1 MNRSSSSRRQRQA
14 DLREM
19 LAVRILVCDG
29 AMGTML
35 QAAGVPL
42 DLSLPELNV
51 SRPDLVGAV
60 HGAYIAA
67 GADIIETNT
76 FGAGRTRLLRYGL
89 EDRVAEFNR
98 AAVQVAKA
106 AVSAS
111 GRQVLIAGSVSPATP
126 PSSRGRI
133 AAAALRD
140 AFREQVQALAESGVD
155 FVIFETFGSLD
166 ELVEAISA
174 AKEVDSALP
183 LVAQMTFLD
192 DGKTLAGESP
202 AEVARGL
209 EGRDLAAMGANCT
222 LGPQGLLDILGELA
236 KHTSLPL
243 AAQPNAGSP
252 SFVDGRFQYT
262 ADPAYFAR
270 YSARYA
276 ELGGAL
282 IGGCCGTTPAHVE
295 AVASAVKGL
304 RPVQPQATRQS
315 TASSATVADFGAPEA
330 SSSLLER
337 LQAGTFVTIA
347 EMSPPAAGAAEQAVR
362 SATQLHAAGCD
373 AVLISPPNSPR
384 AQLSPTSIAVLT
396 QQRVEGI
403 EAVLTVATWEKS
415 VMGLQADLLGAYAFG
430 IRNVVCRTGTPPL
443 VGDYPNTGGFW
454 DVDSV
459 ELIQLLKSLNE
470 GKDRHGIPLAQPT
483 AFTVGARINPAATD
497 SEREVLD
504 ARRKLDAGAD
514 FFITPPVFDVAA
526 LDRLLDAVG
535 VPENFPVLMGVMPLR
550 DYRHAEFLHH
560 EVPGMSLPPSVLE
573 RMLAA
578 GEDAPEMGQEIAREL
593 IATLRGDTR
602 IKGVTPE
609 RNADGNGRQ
618 VAFDTHPPHRLE
630 RGRRRR
636 ARRHER
642 LPRLDHLPPA
652 RERQP
657 AASRRDLRPPRRPCA
672 AGRRC
677 RVDHRGALGA
687 DPAPRP
693 AARRLTAAGVAR
705 PASRRQPDDRRRPRL
720 EPDGGV
726 RRPRAADDGG

>member
-1 MNRSSSSRRQRQA
+1 MNRNSSSRRQRQS

-19 LAVRILVCDG
+19 LASRILVCDG

-76 FGAGRTRLLRYGL
+76 FGACRTRLQRYGL

-106 AVSAS
+106 AVAAS
-111 GRQVLIAGSVSPATP
+111 GRPVLIAGSVSPATP

-133 AAAALRD
+133 ASAALRES
-140 AFREQVQALAESGVD
+140 FKEQIQALAESGVD
-155 FVIFETFGSLD
+155 LVIFETFGSLD
-166 ELVEAISA
+166 ELQEAIAA
-174 AKEVDSALP
+174 AKEVDSNLP

-209 EGRDLAAMGANCT
+209 EGLDLAAMGANCT
-222 LGPQGLLDILGELA
+222 LGPQGLLDILRELA
-236 KHTSLPL
+236 KHTSLPMT
-243 AAQPNAGSP
+243 AQPNAGSP

-262 ADPAYFAR
+262 ADPAYLAR

-282 IGGCCGTTPAHVE
+282 IGGCCGTTPGHIE

-304 RPVQPQATRQS
+304 RPVQPEAARQP
-315 TASSATVADFGAPEA
+315 APGREAAADFSTQQT
-330 SSSLLER
+330 SSSFLDKLNSG
-337 LQAGTFVTIA
+337 AFVTIA
-347 EMSPPAAGAAEQAVR
+347 EMAPPAGGAADQAVR
-362 SATQLHAAGCD
+362 STAQLRAAGCD

-384 AQLSPTSIAVLT
+384 AQVSPTSIAVLA

-403 EAVLTVATWEKS
+403 EAILTVATWEKS

-443 VGDYPNTGGFW
+443 IGDYPNTGGFW

-459 ELIQLLKSLNE
+459 ELIQLLKSLNS
-470 GKDRHGIPLAQPT
+470 GKDRHGINLAQPT
-483 AFTVGARINPAATD
+483 AFTVGARINPAAPD
-497 SEREVLD
+497 AEREVLD
-504 ARRKLDAGAD
+504 ARRKLEAGAD
-514 FFITPPVFDVAA
+514 FFITPPVFDLAS
-526 LDRLLDAVG
+526 LHRLLDAAG
-535 VPENFPVLMGVMPLR
+535 LPENFPVLMGVMALR

-560 EVPGMSLPPSVLE
+560 EVPGMSLPESVLE

-578 GEDAPEMGQEIAREL
+578 GPNEAAVGQEIAREL
-593 IATLRGDTR
+593 IQALRNDAR
-602 IKGVTPE
+602 IRGVVLSSSTN
-609 RNADGNGRQ
+609 NADE
-618 VAFDTHPPHRLE
+618 LI
-630 RGRRRR
+630 
-636 ARRHER
+636 
-642 LPRLDHLPPA
+642 
-652 RERQP
+652 
-657 AASRRDLRPPRRPCA
+657 
-672 AGRRC
+672 
-677 RVDHRGALGA
+677 ALLKA
-687 DPAPRP
+687 E
-693 AARRLTAAGVAR
+693 TT
-705 PASRRQPDDRRRPRL
+705 S
-720 EPDGGV
+720 
-726 RRPRAADDGG
+726 

>member
-1 MNRSSSSRRQRQA
+1 MNRNSPSRRQRQS

-19 LAVRILVCDG
+19 LASRILVCDG

-76 FGAGRTRLLRYGL
+76 FGACRTRLLRYGL

-106 AVSAS
+106 SVNTA
-111 GRQVLIAGSVSPATP
+111 GRPVLIAGSVGPATP

-133 AAAALRD
+133 APTALRD
-140 AFREQVQALAESGVD
+140 SFREQIEALAESGVD
-155 FVIFETFGSLD
+155 LILFETFGSLD

-174 AKEVDSALP
+174 AREVDAALP

-202 AEVARGL
+202 AEVARSL

-222 LGPQGLLDILGELA
+222 LGPQGLLDILRELA
-236 KHTSLPL
+236 KYSSLPI

-270 YSARYA
+270 YAARYA
-276 ELGGAL
+276 ELGGTL

-295 AVASAVKGL
+295 AVAAAVKGL
-304 RPVQPQATRQS
+304 RPVQPEAAKLTTNGGETAIDFS
-315 TASSATVADFGAPEA
+315 TQEA
-330 SSSLLER
+330 SSTLLEK
-337 LQAGTFVTIA
+337 LASGSFVTIA
-347 EMSPPAAGAAEQAVR
+347 EMAPPAGGAADQAVR
-362 SATQLHAAGCD
+362 SASMLRAAGCD

-384 AQLSPTSIAVLT
+384 AQLSPTSIAVLA
-396 QQRVEGI
+396 QQRVEGL
-403 EAVLTVATWEKS
+403 EAILTVATWEKS

-430 IRNVVCRTGTPPL
+430 IRNVVCRTGVPPL
-443 VGDYPNTGGFW
+443 LGDYPNTGGFW

-470 GKDRHGIPLAQPT
+470 GKDRHGISLAQPT
-483 AFTVGARINPAATD
+483 AFTIGARINPAATD
-497 SEREVLD
+497 AEREVLD
-504 ARRKLDAGAD
+504 ARRKLDAGVD

-535 VPENFPVLMGVMPLR
+535 LPENFPVLMGVMPLR

-560 EVPGMSLPPSVLE
+560 EVPGMSLPPTVLE

-578 GEDAPEMGQEIAREL
+578 GDNAATAGQEIAREL
-593 IATLRGDTR
+593 IQQLRNDSRVRGVVLSSSVNQAEELISLLRTETR
-602 IKGVTPE
+602 
-609 RNADGNGRQ
+609 
-618 VAFDTHPPHRLE
+618 
-630 RGRRRR
+630 
-636 ARRHER
+636 
-642 LPRLDHLPPA
+642 
-652 RERQP
+652 
-657 AASRRDLRPPRRPCA
+657 S
-672 AGRRC
+672 
-677 RVDHRGALGA
+677 
-687 DPAPRP
+687 
-693 AARRLTAAGVAR
+693 
-705 PASRRQPDDRRRPRL
+705 
-720 EPDGGV
+720 
-726 RRPRAADDGG
+726 